1 MSDERVHELAK
12 ICVEWNKREIDSK
25 EAMCKV
31 WKLFEKESLE
41 LWNRKG

>member
-1 MSDERVHELAK
+1 MSDERVRELTK

-25 EAMCKV
+25 EAMSKV
-31 WKLFEKESLE
+31 WKLFRKENLE